1 MKQCE
6 DVGSWAGRPRAQTM
20 KQSDEVEAMLH
31 LHALGW
37 GLKRIARE
45 FGCSKNTV
53 RRYVEA
59 NGWMAYS
66 RPTRGG
72 KLEDQE
78 AWLKERFLRHR
89 GNAEVVRQDLLREQS
104 IDVSLRTVERA
115 VLPFRR
121 LLTAE
126 AKATVRFETPP
137 GRQLQV
143 DFGQRRVPIAGE
155 RVRVFLFVATLG
167 YSRRCYVATFRHER
181 QSSWFRGLE
190 GTFNHFGGVTREVL
204 LDNPRPLVVNHDM
217 STREVEFNH
226 RFLAFADYWG
236 FRPRACA
243 PYRARTKGKDE
254 RGVGYVK
261 ASAIAGHRFESWAGM
276 DAHLGWWQREI
287 ADRRCHGTTGE
298 VPLERFA
305 REAERLRPCAGRPPF
320 GQLRDLTRTVHA
332 DCAVVVDTNAYSVPW
347 RLIGERVR
355 VVVSGGRVRSPR
367 PEGCRRARRARGT
380 PRSGH
385 RPGPLGRRR
394 RRPTPGRDRG
404 GPAEA
409 GAAASARRVRG
420 RRRGEVLMAVDH
432 ETLLGWLTRLQLTA
446 IRDQLDNLLD
456 EAAEKKLT
464 LREALAM
471 FVEREVSRKD
481 ERRIEMA
488 LKIARFPMVREL
500 ADFDFKAQPSVDRR
514 QVRELATSRWVAHG
528 DALLVL
534 GPPGVGKTHLAV
546 ALGREAIRQSYSTL
560 FTTAQALMAALVKA
574 HSEGRLEDRLAFYAK
589 PKLLIAD

>member
-1 MKQCE
+1 MTECK
-6 DVGSWAGRPRAQTM
+6 DVGPWAGRPRAQM
-20 KQSDEVEAMLH
+20 VKSDEVEAMLH
-31 LHALGW
+31 LRALGW
-37 GLKRIARE
+37 GLRRIARE
-45 FGCSKNTV
+45 FGCSKNRV
-53 RRYVEA
+53 KRYVA
-59 NGWMAYS
+59 ADGWMTYS
-66 RPTRGG
+66 RQTGGG

-78 AWLKERFLRHR
+78 AWLKERFFQHR
-89 GNAEVVRQDLLREQS
+89 GNAEVVRQDLVREQG

-115 VLPFRR
+115 VAPFRR

-143 DFGQRRVPIAGE
+143 DFGQLRVPIADE

-190 GTFNHFGGVTREVL
+190 GAFHHFGGVTREVL
-204 LDNPRPLVVNHDM
+204 IDNPRPLVVVHDAE
-217 STREVEFNH
+217 TREVEFNK
-226 RFLAFADYWG
+226 RFLAFASYWK

-261 ASAIAGHRFESWAGM
+261 GNAIAGHRFESWAGM

-287 ADRRCHGTTGE
+287 ADRRRHGTTGE

-332 DCAVVVDTNAYSVPW
+332 DCAVVVDTNALLGAVAAD
-347 RLIGERVR
+347 RRAGA
-355 VVVSGGRVRSPR
+355 GGGQRRPGTRSPR

-380 PRSGH
+380 PRAGH
-385 RPGPLGRRR
+385 RPRPPGRRR
-394 RRPTPGRDRG
+394 GRPVPGRDRSG
-404 GPAEA
+404 TAEA

-420 RRRGEVLMAVDH
+420 RGRGELLMAVDH
-432 ETLLGWLTRLQLTA
+432 ETLLGWLTRLRLTA

-514 QVRELATSRWVAHG
+514 QVGYRPDSCRNT
-528 DALLVL
+528 
-534 GPPGVGKTHLAV
+534 P
-546 ALGREAIRQSYSTL
+546 
-560 FTTAQALMAALVKA
+560 
-574 HSEGRLEDRLAFYAK
+574 
-589 PKLLIAD
+589 